1 MEAQQN
7 WERNESISRE
17 LIINSNTI
25 LFMNYV
31 NKIQI
36 NLSLKVLQG
45 LSFISLHFLRS
56 KREPK
61 EYNIIFKRK
70 LLKWL
75 LLLSIL
81 PKFLRT
87 HLFLLI
93 DTRSI
98 AWHSKIMCLS
108 RNEKH

>member
-17 LIINSNTI
+17 FIINSYTI

-45 LSFISLHFLRS
+45 LSSISLHFLRR

-61 EYNIIFKRK
+61 EYDIIFKRK
-70 LLKWL
+70 VVKRLLQL
-75 LLLSIL
+75 GIL
-81 PKFLRT
+81 PKF
-87 HLFLLI
+87 
-93 DTRSI
+93 
-98 AWHSKIMCLS
+98 
-108 RNEKH
+108 

>member
-17 LIINSNTI
+17 FIINSNTI

-45 LSFISLHFLRS
+45 LSSISVHFPRT
-56 KREPK
+56 RRVPK
-61 EYNIIFKRK
+61 EYDIFKRK
-70 LLKWL
+70 FVKRL
-75 LLLSIL
+75 LLLGIL
-81 PKFLRT
+81 PKF
-87 HLFLLI
+87 
-93 DTRSI
+93 
-98 AWHSKIMCLS
+98 
-108 RNEKH
+108 